1 MPQRLRRSRPAFT
14 LIELLVVIAIIAI
27 LIALLLP
34 AVQQAREAARR
45 TQCRNHLKQLVI
57 ALHNYHDQVR
67 RFPFG
72 WDTRGASWSVMILPQ
87 IDQAPLYN
95 TLIFQ
100 ESGPGNWAANGSPN
114 EAAGGLLINVF
125 RCPSMAVAEHMDN
138 EGIPGRVPAS
148 YRGNAGSEAS
158 SDDDSTITIP
168 GTKSLEDMRQNGVFF
183 ACSSVRFRDL
193 LDGASTTFL
202 LAESYTDP
210 GFVKDGN
217 AMDYWNMGSPQA
229 DPCRCDGGTGGTE
242 FTEFV
247 GTSIVMMNA
256 RRRDPAMHG
265 RLMELSF
272 GSYHS
277 GGAFF
282 GFGDGGVRFLS
293 ESIDVGVYQALSTR
307 DGGEVIGEF

>member
-1 MPQRLRRSRPAFT
+1 MESPPGRGRRAFT

-45 TQCRNHLKQLVI
+45 TTCRNHLKQLVL
-57 ALHNYHDQVR
+57 ALHNYHDTAR

-72 WDTRGASWSVMILPQ
+72 WDTRGAGWSAMILPQ

-95 TLIFQ
+95 SLIFQ

-114 EAAGGLLINVF
+114 EAACGTRLDVF
-125 RCPSMAVAEHMDN
+125 RCPSMAVLEHIDN

-148 YRGNAGSEAS
+148 YRGNAGSQSS
-158 SDDDSTITIP
+158 SDDDSTIVIP
-168 GTKSLEDMRQNGVFF
+168 GTTSLEELDQNGIFY

-193 LDGASTTFL
+193 RDGASMTFL
-202 LAESYTDP
+202 VGESATEP
-210 GFVKDGN
+210 GFIKDGN
-217 AMDYWNMGSPQA
+217 AMDFWTIGSPQA

-242 FTEFV
+242 FSEFV
-247 GTSIVMMNA
+247 GTSIVIMNA
-256 RRRDPAMHG
+256 RTIAPATHG

-272 GSYHS
+272 GSYHE
-277 GGAFF
+277 GGAQF
-282 GFGDGGVRFLS
+282 GFGDGAVRFLS
-293 ESIDVGVYQALSTR
+293 ENISMQVYQALSTR
-307 DGGEVIGEF
+307 RGREVVGEF